1 MIMMPNRTTLSRVLA
16 SLAHLLSVAWNKV
29 TFSSTKNESVQ
40 ASAVYRSPS
49 VSSLKEEIGPRSS
62 GPRER
67 VGDLPASLETLAEQ
81 MLGIVEIVS
90 VQEKTIQ
97 SLKQRCQ
104 KLEDHNQA
112 IMVAFTTFFH
122 VLAAGRVAKIEEI
135 AGILTN
141 ITDIAEREERPQ
153 DAIVFLRD
161 LAAMLAE
168 QSHETVAG
176 AEAGRPKERD

>member
-16 SLAHLLSVAWNKV
+16 SSAHLLSAAWNKV
-29 TFSSTKNESVQ
+29 TLSPAENEPVQ
-40 ASAVYRSPS
+40 ASAEYRSPS
-49 VSSLKEEIGPRSS
+49 GSLLKEGIDRRSS
-62 GPRER
+62 GSRER
-67 VGDLPASLETLAEQ
+67 AGDLPASLETLAEQ

-112 IMVAFTTFFH
+112 VMVAFTTFFH

-135 AGILTN
+135 AGILTH

-168 QSHETVAG
+168 QSHETGAG
-176 AEAGRPKERD
+176 ADADGQKEPD